1 MASAG
6 ACIIRRAAQA
16 QQLVDTSLIE
26 AAGYK
31 LRTSSTILPD
41 LSFNRAGSSM
51 AIIILGPQPVH
62 AAETNSDI
70 MTRLEKLGGNFQHA
84 FVIVDAAS
92 SFYDSEDMITT
103 TAGLS
108 HLALCRPPEVVLGFG
123 AQQQASLQ
131 SSAVLNHTLMS
142 IPGLQL
148 TEHHANALRML
159 GSLQQL
165 AQASAD
171 DILEA
176 TDLDDRQ

>member
-92 SFYDSEDMITT
+92 SFYDSEDMMAEAIV
-103 TAGLS
+103 
-108 HLALCRPPEVVLGFG
+108 CFF
-123 AQQQASLQ
+123 QQMLQ
-131 SSAVLNHTLMS
+131 
-142 IPGLQL
+142 
-148 TEHHANALRML
+148 
-159 GSLQQL
+159 
-165 AQASAD
+165 
-171 DILEA
+171 
-176 TDLDDRQ
+176 